1 MTYQQ
6 SPVVRVSSFPQSSM
20 VSPCLWLA
28 PRGRGGGSFC
38 VRVRDSLFRGEGGV
52 VVDFERFI
60 GWIFQWGWRGER
72 YGGKPTEVSFCV
84 AVRKTSAGVHSSS

>member
-38 VRVRDSLFRGEGGV
+38 FRVRDSLFRGEGGV
-52 VVDFERFI
+52 VVI
-60 GWIFQWGWRGER
+60 LNG
-72 YGGKPTEVSFCV
+72 S
-84 AVRKTSAGVHSSS
+84 SAGYSNGDGVGKDMAGNQQK